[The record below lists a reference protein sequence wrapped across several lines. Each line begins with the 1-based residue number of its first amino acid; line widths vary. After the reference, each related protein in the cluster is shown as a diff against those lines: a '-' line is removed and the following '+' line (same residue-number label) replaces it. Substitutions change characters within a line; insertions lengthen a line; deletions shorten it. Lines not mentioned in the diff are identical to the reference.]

1 LHEQQG
7 KGGMN
12 RETGQTGTA
21 RMRRD
26 AEAIYRAAVK
36 AVLPSVFLPPAL
48 PRPKPGHRIVIFA
61 AGKAAGSMAEAA
73 EQHYLSA
80 GVARDRLSGL
90 AIARHGYGK
99 TLAVLDALEAGHP
112 VPDQAGMDAT
122 AEMMRRAR
130 EVSPD
135 DLVIFLLSGGA
146 SANLIAPA
154 GGITLAEKQDL
165 TRQLLRAGVP
175 IHEINTVRKHISRV
189 KGGRLAALMNGAEI
203 VTLALSDVP
212 GDDIS
217 MIGSG
222 PTIPDASTLEEARAI
237 IARYGLA
244 PHASIRAA
252 LDDPANETPKPDDP
266 IFARSRALVA
276 AKPLDGYRAAIEEA
290 ARLGYRVIDLGEL
303 EGEARDIAADHARR
317 ALAEPRSRP
326 VALLSG
332 GELTVTIKGQGR
344 GGPNQ
349 EYALALAAALGG
361 AKGIAALAADTDGTD
376 GGVGRADDPAGAFVD
391 ETTLLRARAL
401 GLDPAAMLANNDSSG
416 FFQPLGDLFVPGPT
430 FTNAN
435 DLRVVLCGTVT

>member
-1 LHEQQG
+1 MILEAD
-7 KGGMN
+7 KAGM
-12 RETGQTGTA
+12 A
-21 RMRRD
+21 RGRAD

-36 AVLPSVFLPPAL
+36 AVLPEIFLPPVL
-48 PRPKPGHRIVIFA
+48 PQPKPGQRVVVFA

-73 EQHYLSA
+73 EQHYLAS
-80 GVARDRLSGL
+80 GVARDKLSGL

-99 TLAVLDALEAGHP
+99 KLQVLDALEAGHP
-112 VPDQAGMDAT
+112 VPDQAGIDAT

-130 EVSPD
+130 GVSRD
-135 DLVIFLLSGGA
+135 DLVVFLLSGGA

-154 GGITLAEKQDL
+154 GRITLAEKQDL

-222 PTIPDASTLEEARAI
+222 PTIPDGSTLSEARAI
-237 IARYGLA
+237 VARYGLTL
-244 PHASIRAA
+244 PASIREA

-266 IFARSRALVA
+266 IFAHSRALVA
-276 AKPLDGYRAAIEEA
+276 AKPLDGYRAAIGRA
-290 ARLGYRVIDLGEL
+290 ASLGYRVIDLGEL
-303 EGEARDIAADHARR
+303 EGEARDVAADHARR
-317 ALAEPRSRP
+317 AIAATGSGP

-332 GELTVTIKGQGR
+332 GELTVTIRGQGR

-349 EYALALAAALGG
+349 EYALALAFALGN
-361 AKGIAALAADTDGTD
+361 AKGITALAADTDGTD

-391 ETTLLRARAL
+391 ETTLMRARAA
-401 GLDPAAMLANNDSSG
+401 GLDPAALLADNDSSG
-416 FFQPLGDLFVPGPT
+416 FFRPLGDLFIPGPT

-435 DLRVVLCGTVT
+435 DLRVILCGTAT

>member
-1 LHEQQG
+1 MVGEIERASISL
-7 KGGMN
+7 K
-12 RETGQTGTA
+12 RA
-21 RMRRD
+21 D

-36 AVLPSVFLPPAL
+36 AVLPAVFLPPFL
-48 PRPKPGHRIVIFA
+48 PHPRPGQRVVVFA

-73 EQHYLSA
+73 ERHYLA
-80 GVARDRLSGL
+80 LGVAPERLSGL
-90 AIARHGYGK
+90 AVARHGYGRK
-99 TLAVLDALEAGHP
+99 LGVLDAREAGHP
-112 VPDQAGMDAT
+112 VPDQAGLDAT
-122 AEMMRRAR
+122 AEMMKRAR
-130 EVSPD
+130 AVSPD
-135 DLVIFLLSGGA
+135 DLVVFLLSGGA

-154 GGITLAEKQDL
+154 GQITLAEKQDI

-237 IARYGLA
+237 LRRYGLE
-244 PHASIRAA
+244 PPASVSAA
-252 LDDPANETPKPDDP
+252 LSDPANETPKADSP

-276 AKPLDGYRAAIEEA
+276 AKPLDGYRAAIAKAQE
-290 ARLGYRVIDLGEL
+290 LGYRVIDLGEL
-303 EGEARDIAADHARR
+303 EGEAREVAASHAKNAR
-317 ALAEPRSRP
+317 AESNSGP

-332 GELTVTIKGQGR
+332 GELTVTIRGQGR

-349 EYALALAAALGG
+349 EYALALAVALGS
-361 AKGIAALAADTDGTD
+361 AKGVAALAADTDGTD

-391 ETTLLRARAL
+391 ETTLQRAATL

-416 FFQPLGDLFVPGPT
+416 FFRPLGDLFVPGPT

-435 DLRVVLCGTVT
+435 DLRIILCGTET

>member
-1 LHEQQG
+1 MVGEV
-7 KGGMN
+7 
-12 RETGQTGTA
+12 ESASIA
-21 RMRRD
+21 RRRAD

-36 AVLPSVFLPPAL
+36 AVLPSIFLPPVL
-48 PRPKPGHRIVIFA
+48 PMPGHGQRVVIFA

-73 EQHYLSA
+73 EQHYLAA

-99 TLAVLDALEAGHP
+99 KLDVLDALEAGHP
-112 VPDQAGMDAT
+112 VPDQAGIDAT
-122 AEMMRRAR
+122 AEMMRRASA
-130 EVSPD
+130 VSPD
-135 DLVIFLLSGGA
+135 DLVVFLLSGGA

-154 GGITLAEKQDL
+154 GRITLAEKQDL

-175 IHEINTVRKHISRV
+175 IHEINAVRKHISRV

-222 PTIPDASTLEEARAI
+222 PTIPDASTLEEARTIVAK
-237 IARYGLA
+237 YGLSL
-244 PHASIRAA
+244 PASIRAA

-266 IFARSRALVA
+266 IFARSRAVVA
-276 AKPLDGYRAAIEEA
+276 AKPLDGYRAAIEETE
-290 ARLGYRVIDLGEL
+290 RLGYRVVDLGEL
-303 EGEARDIAADHARR
+303 EGEARDVAADHARR
-317 ALAEPRSRP
+317 AMTEMGSGP

-332 GELTVTIKGQGR
+332 GELTVTIRGQGR

-349 EYALALAAALGG
+349 EYALALAAALNS
-361 AKGIAALAADTDGTD
+361 AKGITALAADTDGTD
-376 GGVGRADDPAGAFVD
+376 GGIGRADDPAGALVD
-391 ETTLLRARAL
+391 ETTLIRARAA
-401 GLDPAAMLANNDSSG
+401 GLDPAAMLADNDSSG
-416 FFQPLGDLFVPGPT
+416 FFRPLGDLFVSGPT

-435 DLRVVLCGTVT
+435 DLRVILCGTAN

>member
-1 LHEQQG
+1 MTAEA
-7 KGGMN
+7 GGA
-12 RETGQTGTA
+12 GII

-36 AVLPSVFLPPAL
+36 AVLPAVFLPPVL
-48 PRPKPGHRIVIFA
+48 PTPKQGQRVVIFA

-73 EQHYLSA
+73 EQHYLVT
-80 GVARDRLSGL
+80 GVARERLSGL

-99 TLAVLDALEAGHP
+99 KLEFLDALEAGHP

-122 AEMMRRAR
+122 AEMMRRASA
-130 EVSPD
+130 VSPD
-135 DLVIFLLSGGA
+135 DLVVFLLSGGA

-154 GGITLAEKQDL
+154 GAITLAEKQDL

-222 PTIPDASTLEEARAI
+222 PTIPDASTLAEARAI
-237 IARYGLA
+237 VAHYGLA
-244 PHASIRAA
+244 PHESIRAA
-252 LDDPANETPKPDDP
+252 LDDPANETPKPHDP
-266 IFARSRALVA
+266 IFARSRAFVA
-276 AKPLDGYRAAIEEA
+276 AKPLDGYRAAIVEA
-290 ARLGYRVIDLGEL
+290 GRLGYRVLDLGEL
-303 EGEARDIAADHARR
+303 EGEARIVALDHARR
-317 ALAEPRSRP
+317 AITEAGSRP

-332 GELTVTIKGQGR
+332 GELTVTIRGQGR

-349 EYALALAAALGG
+349 EYALALAAALQGT
-361 AKGIAALAADTDGTD
+361 KNIAALAADTDGTD
-376 GGVGRADDPAGAFVD
+376 GGIGRADDPAGAFVD
-391 ETTLLRARAL
+391 ETTLVRAHSA
-401 GLDPAAMLANNDSSG
+401 GLDPAAMLANNDSTS
-416 FFQPLGDLFVPGPT
+416 FFRSLSDLFVPGPT

-435 DLRVVLCGTVT
+435 DLRVVLCGHVS